1 MKRIDINKT
10 SPRGR
15 MLRMEV
21 GDRIIV
27 GFDEVLGQTL
37 RQYASALGADYE
49 RRYSVSVNRATRTYQ
64 VIRYA

>member
-1 MKRIDINKT
+1 
-10 SPRGR
+10 

-49 RRYSVSVNRATRTYQ
+49 RRYSVSMDRATRTYQ